1 MDYTDVKE
9 TILSIESGFKVI
21 KEVSVELYTSIDT
34 VKSKKLADEL
44 YHSETY
50 QERSLAIFLLGYLS
64 VEDSSCLLFLKDEV
78 SKDDNWRVQ
87 EILAM
92 AFDYF
97 CSKTGYEKAIPY
109 IEEWLQ
115 SSVANVRRAVSEGL
129 RIWTSRPY
137 FKEHPQIAVNYL
149 SSLKDDESEYVRKSA
164 GNALRDISKKY
175 PQLIVDEISLWDL
188 NNKRILQ
195 VYKLVIKNGLLT
207 KKQ

>member
-1 MDYTDVKE
+1 M
-9 TILSIESGFKVI
+9 
-21 KEVSVELYTSIDT
+21 
-34 VKSKKLADEL
+34 
-44 YHSETY
+44 
-50 QERSLAIFLLGYLS
+50 
-64 VEDSSCLLFLKDEV
+64 LFLKDEV

-97 CSKTGYEKAIPY
+97 CSKIDYEKAIPY

-137 FKEHPQIAVNYL
+137 FKEHPQKAVNYL
-149 SSLKDDESEYVRKSA
+149 SPLKEDESEYVRKSA
-164 GNALRDISKKY
+164 GNALRDISKKH
-175 PQLIVDEISLWDL
+175 PQLIIDEISLWNL

-195 VYKLVIKNGLLT
+195 VYKLIIKNGLLM